1 MSRLVDEMKQKA
13 ARESVSLVEQKIDIK
28 GLSMIIAQVVDVDM
42 NALRDL
48 GDGMKDKL
56 GEGII
61 VLASHVV
68 GKVNLV
74 AMVTPEAMKRGG
86 HAGNLIKG
94 IAGKVGG
101 GGGGKPN
108 IAQAGGKNPQGIK
121 EALEEALEIAKS
133 QIAD

>member
-1 MSRLVDEMKQKA
+1 MSRLVDEVKQRA
-13 ARESVSLVEQKIDIK
+13 ARRLVSLVEQKIDIK

-48 GDGMKDKL
+48 GRWNERY
-56 GEGII
+56 GE
-61 VLASHVV
+61 VLTGACPNWM